1 MRFDDPMPK
10 RFLFAT
16 ALVFAAAATA
26 FADDTAKVQ
35 PVSTKSD
42 AAPAQGPTSSIQ
54 LVWQVYLGGFN
65 LGNIGIKSSFA
76 GNGYSAVSRL
86 KTAGVVNSFY
96 EAVIDANS
104 VGVVAGTGLQ
114 PQKYDSNTV
123 NEKQSQKVGL
133 AYTAAGVQLE
143 SDPPY
148 NTDRFPVTDEQKRDT
163 LDPLSGLV
171 YSLSGVSITPDK
183 KCGDT
188 VRVFDGRRRYDIEF
202 KYAGQDNVKTD
213 GGYVGPAIKCTV
225 TYKQLAGFKPNLNK
239 GKALPVITAW
249 FATMESASGGPVK
262 KFVVP
267 VKIMTD
273 TPYGVALAH
282 ARKITIDGTQKSG

>member
-1 MRFDDPMPK
+1 MLK
-10 RFLFAT
+10 RLLLAT
-16 ALVFAAAATA
+16 SLALLPVAANAEETTKSTNPQTAAAVTTPAAAAT
-26 FADDTAKVQ
+26 
-35 PVSTKSD
+35 S
-42 AAPAQGPTSSIQ
+42 GPTSSVQ

-65 LGNIGIKSSFA
+65 LGNIGIKSSFS
-76 GNGYSAVSRL
+76 GNSYSAVSRL

-104 VGVVAGTGLQ
+104 VGVVAGAGLQ

-133 AYTAAGVQLE
+133 AYSASGIELI

-148 NTDRFPVTDEQKRDT
+148 NTAKYPVTEEQKRGT

-171 YSLSGVSITPDK
+171 YSLAGVSVTPDK
-183 KCGDT
+183 PCGET
-188 VRVFDGRRRYDIEF
+188 VRVFDGRRRYDVELKF
-202 KYAGQDNVKTD
+202 SGNDKVSTD
-213 GGYVGPAIKCTV
+213 EGYSGPAVKCTV
-225 TYKQLAGFKPNLNK
+225 NYKQIAGFKPNLNK
-239 GKALPVITAW
+239 GKALPTITAW
-249 FATMESASGGPVK
+249 LATIESSSGGPVK

>member
-1 MRFDDPMPK
+1 MLK
-10 RFLFAT
+10 RFLLATTLVLGTVAT
-16 ALVFAAAATA
+16 AAAEETANPQVAAAQGAVVA
-26 FADDTAKVQ
+26 Q
-35 PVSTKSD
+35 
-42 AAPAQGPTSSIQ
+42 APGASSSIQ

-96 EAVIDANS
+96 EAIIDATS
-104 VGVVAGTGLQ
+104 VGTIAGSGLQ
-114 PQKYDSNTV
+114 PQKYDSNTN
-123 NEKQSQKVGL
+123 NEKQNQKVAL
-133 AYTAAGVQLE
+133 AYSPSGIQLI

-148 NTDRFPVTDEQKRDT
+148 NVDRFPVTEEQKRGT

-171 YSLSGVSITPDK
+171 FSLSGVSITPDK
-183 KCGDT
+183 PCGET
-188 VRVFDGRRRYDIEF
+188 VKVFDGRRRYDIEF
-202 KYAGQDNVKTD
+202 KFAGQDKLKTD
-213 GGYVGPAIKCTV
+213 GGYSGPAVKCTV

-249 FATMESASGGPVK
+249 FAAMDSDAGGPVK
-262 KFVVP
+262 KFIVP

-282 ARKITIDGTQKSG
+282 ARKITVDGALKSS